1 MKKVVSFS
9 GGRTSA
15 YLCFLAVEQFG
26 RENVDFIFCDT
37 GAEHPATY
45 EFIKQCDEY
54 FGLNLVCLRGVY
66 DTELGQRNNVEI
78 GGTEIIGP
86 DLKPFSGCMGKYG
99 TPYIPGGGMCS
110 RAMKGEVF
118 ANYCKDKYGRKK
130 FETWLGI
137 RADEPKRFFGEDLW
151 KEILNHGVLNDE
163 ASDLFNN
170 FASSDLPDD
179 LIAKIAK
186 RKSKLQASNTHYLA
200 EISNFD
206 RQDVLD
212 WWAKM
217 PFDLSIQEHLG
228 NCVFCIKK
236 SIGKVA
242 LAARDEPVMA
252 QEFIHIINLANPRPD
267 LERKMPKEIMYRGEN
282 SLVSVIDKYAD
293 YSRDDIAGTLKN
305 AKAYESGS
313 CSESCEAISL
323 EFDDIEATESQYAK
337 KLTALKAQP
346 CHKLKEVGDQWRT
359 PDWLYWGVFA
369 NFGPFVIDLFSDG
382 DNAKCGRFYTAKDN
396 ALVQDWTKDLA
407 GGKGFF
413 NPPYSRSSYE
423 DGQAITGMRNII
435 DKVMQER
442 DKGAQVVGL
451 IKAATSEVWWPEEA
465 DRVVFIRG
473 RIGFELPEWFI
484 PADKKQESTG
494 AGFAS
499 AICIFD
505 KSYRGER
512 IGYISR
518 EKLRQDGETL
528 MALISQQ
535 QATGTGNGVWPKEI
549 AEIVGLFRQADP
561 SVVDEFGDELCA
573 LANKMHLAGYK
584 VSATVNNIVGAI
596 ASADRTNSYKNGVRY
611 ASTDC

>member
-1 MKKVVSFS
+1 M
-9 GGRTSA
+9 
-15 YLCFLAVEQFG
+15 
-26 RENVDFIFCDT
+26 
-37 GAEHPATY
+37 
-45 EFIKQCDEY
+45 
-54 FGLNLVCLRGVY
+54 
-66 DTELGQRNNVEI
+66 NN
-78 GGTEIIGP
+78 
-86 DLKPFSGCMGKYG
+86 YA
-99 TPYIPGGGMCS
+99 
-110 RAMKGEVF
+110 R
-118 ANYCKDKYGRKK
+118 R
-130 FETWLGI
+130 
-137 RADEPKRFFGEDLW
+137 
-151 KEILNHGVLNDE
+151 
-163 ASDLFNN
+163 
-170 FASSDLPDD
+170 
-179 LIAKIAK
+179 
-186 RKSKLQASNTHYLA
+186 LA
-200 EISNFD
+200 E
-206 RQDVLD
+206 
-212 WWAKM
+212 
-217 PFDLSIQEHLG
+217 
-228 NCVFCIKK
+228 
-236 SIGKVA
+236 
-242 LAARDEPVMA
+242 
-252 QEFIHIINLANPRPD
+252 
-267 LERKMPKEIMYRGEN
+267 
-282 SLVSVIDKYAD
+282 
-293 YSRDDIAGTLKN
+293 
-305 AKAYESGS
+305 
-313 CSESCEAISL
+313 
-323 EFDDIEATESQYAK
+323 
-337 KLTALKAQP
+337 LKAKP
-346 CHKLKEVGDQWRT
+346 CHLLKEVGDQWRT
-359 PDWLYWGVFA
+359 PDWLFWGVFA

-549 AEIVGLFRQADP
+549 AEIVGLFSQADP

>member
-1 MKKVVSFS
+1 
-9 GGRTSA
+9 
-15 YLCFLAVEQFG
+15 
-26 RENVDFIFCDT
+26 
-37 GAEHPATY
+37 
-45 EFIKQCDEY
+45 
-54 FGLNLVCLRGVY
+54 
-66 DTELGQRNNVEI
+66 
-78 GGTEIIGP
+78 
-86 DLKPFSGCMGKYG
+86 
-99 TPYIPGGGMCS
+99 
-110 RAMKGEVF
+110 MKGE
-118 ANYCKDKYGRKK
+118 
-130 FETWLGI
+130 I
-137 RADEPKRFFGEDLW
+137 DLT
-151 KEILNHGVLNDE
+151 G
-163 ASDLFNN
+163 
-170 FASSDLPDD
+170 SSY
-179 LIAKIAK
+179 AK
-186 RKSKLQASNTHYLA
+186 R
-200 EISNFD
+200 
-206 RQDVLD
+206 
-212 WWAKM
+212 
-217 PFDLSIQEHLG
+217 LSE
-228 NCVFCIKK
+228 
-236 SIGKVA
+236 
-242 LAARDEPVMA
+242 
-252 QEFIHIINLANPRPD
+252 
-267 LERKMPKEIMYRGEN
+267 
-282 SLVSVIDKYAD
+282 
-293 YSRDDIAGTLKN
+293 
-305 AKAYESGS
+305 
-313 CSESCEAISL
+313 
-323 EFDDIEATESQYAK
+323 
-337 KLTALKAQP
+337 LKAKP
-346 CHKLKEVGDQWRT
+346 CHLLKEVGDQWRT

-435 DKVMQER
+435 DKVMAER
-442 DKGAQVVGL
+442 EKGAAMVGV

-484 PADKKQESTG
+484 PADDDQKNTG
-494 AGFAS
+494 ASFAS

-535 QATGTGNGVWPKEI
+535 QATSTGNGVWPKEI

-596 ASADRTNSYKNGVRY
+596 ASADRTNSYENGVRY
-611 ASTDC
+611 ASPDC